1 MTPLKAA
8 DQTSVSVDRLHM
20 PSALDGLRGL
30 PIPRQQRI
38 ESIDRVSIDH
48 ALEHVAQVGVGL
60 DVVHLARFDQRAEC
74 RPSRS
79 AEIRTREEMI
89 LARMQIFAYKKLCK
103 VADYVQLAIELA
115 ELATPNR
122 GTTHSSDHFDLCII
136 LLS

>member
-1 MTPLKAA
+1 MA
-8 DQTSVSVDRLHM
+8 QSVRSVSVDRLHI
-20 PSALDGLRGL
+20 PSALDSFRGL
-30 PIPRQQRI
+30 PIPRQQLI

-60 DVVHLARFDQRAEC
+60 DAVHLARFDQRAEC
-74 RPSRS
+74 RPSGT
-79 AEIRTREEMI
+79 ADIRAGEEMI
-89 LARMQIFAYKKLCK
+89 LARMQIFAYAQLCK

>member
-1 MTPLKAA
+1 
-8 DQTSVSVDRLHM
+8 M
-20 PSALDGLRGL
+20 PSALDSLRGL

-89 LARMQIFAYKKLCK
+89 LARMRIFAYKKL
-103 VADYVQLAIELA
+103 Y
-115 ELATPNR
+115 
-122 GTTHSSDHFDLCII
+122 
-136 LLS
+136 